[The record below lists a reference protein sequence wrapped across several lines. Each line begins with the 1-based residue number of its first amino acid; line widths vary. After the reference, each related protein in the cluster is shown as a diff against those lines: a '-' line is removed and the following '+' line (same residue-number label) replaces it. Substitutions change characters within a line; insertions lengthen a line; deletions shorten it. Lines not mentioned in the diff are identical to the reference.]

1 MEMCSGD
8 GRRRR
13 CFAGTGECGVI
24 ERRGLTRSEEIV
36 VTGEAHQAVDRMF
49 REAGCVEPLRVAKLI
64 GDEEVVFVL
73 PSDAVRRL
81 PDRVGLEA
89 ALEAALGRK
98 VWIVEES
105 PNWRKTE
112 PFR

>member
-1 MEMCSGD
+1 MVATTPPERPEFYRQVAGQNGD

-13 CFAGTGECGVI
+13 CLASTGEPG
-24 ERRGLTRSEEIV
+24 
-36 VTGEAHQAVDRMF
+36 
-49 REAGCVEPLRVAKLI
+49 VAKLI

-73 PSDAVRRL
+73 PPDAVRHL

-98 VWIVEES
+98 V
-105 PNWRKTE
+105 
-112 PFR
+112 